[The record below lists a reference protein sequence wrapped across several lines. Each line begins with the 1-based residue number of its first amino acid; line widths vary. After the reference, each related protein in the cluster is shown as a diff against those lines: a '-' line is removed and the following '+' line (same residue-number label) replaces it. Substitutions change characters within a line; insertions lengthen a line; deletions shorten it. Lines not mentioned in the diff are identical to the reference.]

1 MPGWNLL
8 LLGQLSWLFL
18 ATHQPKLSLQLTLV
32 LKIVYILASKQ
43 SLDQL
48 SYQCLMLLPSLHGL
62 QSTSTSTLIRSLRSL
77 DEEEMLASPGKP
89 LHPWEL

>member
-48 SYQCLMLLPSLHGL
+48 SL
-62 QSTSTSTLIRSLRSL
+62 TN
-77 DEEEMLASPGKP
+77 A
-89 LHPWEL
+89 